1 MTEDEVAKHLD
12 GLDLLISEEATLA
25 LRAEFL
31 RFSSVFDTNTT
42 RETIHNAVVEVTKP
56 LLEAWINRHMA
67 DIAKSVIKEAIGKN
81 RGCSKT
87 SLERNKPI
95 NYFLKNQLNFQILLF
110 LISSLILLGCDPNS
124 KKRLVAME
132 TDIATMKL
140 QLKNKKSDTEEVISS
155 MNGEIAAEVKKTLFE
170 VEKILLA
177 ELISLDNIIANLD
190 EKSVIGIEDN
200 EYTEEHTFLGR
211 NQPIPL
217 DKFIDLKK
225 SFIVV
230 GPSVS
235 GALPI
240 SNNGRLKNSTLS
252 RNVSISLVGVN
263 LPFALE
269 SLAKSANL
277 SVYLSPLLKI
287 SKQPVFL
294 KMRDAKIYEII
305 ENFVDVY
312 DIVLAYDIEENVLR
326 FFTLSE
332 YSSYFSETIIAVK
345 SHNQLVKL
353 NKDKSKAVNQ
363 RQELLDFYET
373 FFSSLE
379 NNNEDKIQNLSFN
392 IDSYLTKN
400 LSSMY
405 LKIKE
410 IVINSQSRVL
420 IIKTS
425 YLSVLKELEDDS
437 KFLENLIEN
446 AELELQ

>member
-1 MTEDEVAKHLD
+1 M
-12 GLDLLISEEATLA
+12 
-25 LRAEFL
+25 
-31 RFSSVFDTNTT
+31 
-42 RETIHNAVVEVTKP
+42 
-56 LLEAWINRHMA
+56 
-67 DIAKSVIKEAIGKN
+67 
-81 RGCSKT
+81 
-87 SLERNKPI
+87 
-95 NYFLKNQLNFQILLF
+95 
-110 LISSLILLGCDPNS
+110 LLGCDPNS

-200 EYTEEHTFLGR
+200 EYTEKHTFLGR

-420 IIKTS
+420 TIKTS

-437 KFLENLIEN
+437 NFLENLIEN

>member
-1 MTEDEVAKHLD
+1 
-12 GLDLLISEEATLA
+12 
-25 LRAEFL
+25 
-31 RFSSVFDTNTT
+31 
-42 RETIHNAVVEVTKP
+42 
-56 LLEAWINRHMA
+56 
-67 DIAKSVIKEAIGKN
+67 
-81 RGCSKT
+81 
-87 SLERNKPI
+87 
-95 NYFLKNQLNFQILLF
+95 
-110 LISSLILLGCDPNS
+110 
-124 KKRLVAME
+124 ME
-132 TDIATMKL
+132 TDISTMKL

-177 ELISLDNIIANLD
+177 ELISLDYIIANLD

-200 EYTEEHTFLGR
+200 EYPEDHTFLGR

-235 GALPI
+235 GAFPI
-240 SNNGRLKNSTLS
+240 SKNGRLKNSTLS

-277 SVYLSPLLKI
+277 SVYLSPLLKT

-312 DIVLAYDIEENVLR
+312 DIVLVYDIEETVLR
-326 FFTLSE
+326 FFTLPE
-332 YSSYFSETIIAVK
+332 YSSYFSETIIAAK

-379 NNNEDKIQNLSFN
+379 NNNGDKIQNLSFN

-420 IIKTS
+420 TIKTS

>member
-1 MTEDEVAKHLD
+1 
-12 GLDLLISEEATLA
+12 
-25 LRAEFL
+25 
-31 RFSSVFDTNTT
+31 
-42 RETIHNAVVEVTKP
+42 
-56 LLEAWINRHMA
+56 
-67 DIAKSVIKEAIGKN
+67 
-81 RGCSKT
+81 
-87 SLERNKPI
+87 
-95 NYFLKNQLNFQILLF
+95 
-110 LISSLILLGCDPNS
+110 
-124 KKRLVAME
+124 ME

-140 QLKNKKSDTEEVISS
+140 KLKNNKSDKEEVISS

-177 ELISLDNIIANLD
+177 ELISLDDIIASLD
-190 EKSVIGIEDN
+190 EKLVIGIEDN
-200 EYTEEHTFLGR
+200 EYPEDLTFLGR
-211 NQPIPL
+211 NQPIPI

-235 GALPI
+235 GAFPV
-240 SNNGRLKNSTLS
+240 SKNSRLKNSTLS

-277 SVYLSPLLKI
+277 SVYLSPLIKI
-287 SKQPVFL
+287 STQPVFL

-312 DIVLAYDIEENVLR
+312 DIVLVYDIEETVLR

-332 YSSYFSETIIAVK
+332 YSSYFSETIIAAK

-353 NKDKSKAVNQ
+353 NKDKSKAVNK
-363 RQELLDFYET
+363 RQELLDLYET

-379 NNNEDKIQNLSFN
+379 NNNENKIQNLSLN

-420 IIKTS
+420 TIKTS

-437 KFLENLIEN
+437 NFLENLIEN

>member
-1 MTEDEVAKHLD
+1 M
-12 GLDLLISEEATLA
+12 
-25 LRAEFL
+25 
-31 RFSSVFDTNTT
+31 
-42 RETIHNAVVEVTKP
+42 
-56 LLEAWINRHMA
+56 
-67 DIAKSVIKEAIGKN
+67 
-81 RGCSKT
+81 
-87 SLERNKPI
+87 
-95 NYFLKNQLNFQILLF
+95 
-110 LISSLILLGCDPNS
+110 LLGCDPNS

-155 MNGEIAAEVKKTLFE
+155 MNGEIDAEVKKTLFE

-312 DIVLAYDIEENVLR
+312 DIVLVYDIEENVLR

-332 YSSYFSETIIAVK
+332 YSSYFSETIIAAK

-420 IIKTS
+420 TIKTS

>member
-1 MTEDEVAKHLD
+1 
-12 GLDLLISEEATLA
+12 
-25 LRAEFL
+25 
-31 RFSSVFDTNTT
+31 
-42 RETIHNAVVEVTKP
+42 
-56 LLEAWINRHMA
+56 
-67 DIAKSVIKEAIGKN
+67 
-81 RGCSKT
+81 
-87 SLERNKPI
+87 
-95 NYFLKNQLNFQILLF
+95 
-110 LISSLILLGCDPNS
+110 
-124 KKRLVAME
+124 ME

-140 QLKNKKSDTEEVISS
+140 KLKNNKSDKEEVISS

-312 DIVLAYDIEENVLR
+312 DIVLVYDIEETALR

-332 YSSYFSETIIAVK
+332 YSSYFSETIIAAK

-420 IIKTS
+420 TIKTS

>member
-1 MTEDEVAKHLD
+1 
-12 GLDLLISEEATLA
+12 
-25 LRAEFL
+25 
-31 RFSSVFDTNTT
+31 
-42 RETIHNAVVEVTKP
+42 
-56 LLEAWINRHMA
+56 
-67 DIAKSVIKEAIGKN
+67 
-81 RGCSKT
+81 
-87 SLERNKPI
+87 
-95 NYFLKNQLNFQILLF
+95 
-110 LISSLILLGCDPNS
+110 
-124 KKRLVAME
+124 
-132 TDIATMKL
+132 MKL

-170 VEKILLA
+170 VEKILIA
-177 ELISLDNIIANLD
+177 ELISLDNIIANLN
-190 EKSVIGIEDN
+190 EKSVIGIEDS
-200 EYTEEHTFLGR
+200 EYPEDHTFLGR
-211 NQPIPL
+211 NQPIPF

-225 SFIVV
+225 RFIVV

-235 GALPI
+235 GSSPI
-240 SNNGRLKNSTLS
+240 SKNDGLKNSTLS
-252 RNVSISLVGVN
+252 RNVSISLAGVN

-294 KMRDAKIYEII
+294 KIRDAKIYEII
-305 ENFVDVY
+305 GNLVDDY
-312 DIVLAYDIEENVLR
+312 DIVLVYDIEETVFR
-326 FFTLSE
+326 FFTYSE
-332 YSSYFSETIIAVK
+332 YSSYFSETIIAAK
-345 SHNQLVKL
+345 YHNQLVKL
-353 NKDKSKAVNQ
+353 NKDKSKAFKQ

-373 FFSSLE
+373 FFSSFE
-379 NNNEDKIQNLSFN
+379 NNYEDKIQNLSFN

-410 IVINSQSRVL
+410 IVINSQSKVL
-420 IIKTS
+420 TIKTF

>member
-1 MTEDEVAKHLD
+1 
-12 GLDLLISEEATLA
+12 
-25 LRAEFL
+25 
-31 RFSSVFDTNTT
+31 
-42 RETIHNAVVEVTKP
+42 
-56 LLEAWINRHMA
+56 
-67 DIAKSVIKEAIGKN
+67 
-81 RGCSKT
+81 
-87 SLERNKPI
+87 
-95 NYFLKNQLNFQILLF
+95 
-110 LISSLILLGCDPNS
+110 
-124 KKRLVAME
+124 ME

-140 QLKNKKSDTEEVISS
+140 QLKNKRSDTEEVISS

-200 EYTEEHTFLGR
+200 EYPEDHTFLER

-225 SFIVV
+225 SFIFV

-235 GALPI
+235 GAFPI
-240 SNNGRLKNSTLS
+240 SKIDRLKNSTLS
-252 RNVSISLVGVN
+252 RNVSINLVGVN

-269 SLAKSANL
+269 SFAKSANL

-312 DIVLAYDIEENVLR
+312 DIMLVYDIEGTVFR

-332 YSSYFSETIIAVK
+332 YSSYFSETIIAAK

-353 NKDKSKAVNQ
+353 NKDKSKAINQ

-379 NNNEDKIQNLSFN
+379 NNNEDKIQNLSLN

-410 IVINSQSRVL
+410 IVINSQTRIL
-420 IIKTS
+420 TIKTS

>member
-1 MTEDEVAKHLD
+1 M
-12 GLDLLISEEATLA
+12 
-25 LRAEFL
+25 
-31 RFSSVFDTNTT
+31 
-42 RETIHNAVVEVTKP
+42 
-56 LLEAWINRHMA
+56 
-67 DIAKSVIKEAIGKN
+67 
-81 RGCSKT
+81 
-87 SLERNKPI
+87 
-95 NYFLKNQLNFQILLF
+95 
-110 LISSLILLGCDPNS
+110 LLGCDPNS

-200 EYTEEHTFLGR
+200 EYTEEHNFLGR

>member
-1 MTEDEVAKHLD
+1 M
-12 GLDLLISEEATLA
+12 
-25 LRAEFL
+25 
-31 RFSSVFDTNTT
+31 
-42 RETIHNAVVEVTKP
+42 
-56 LLEAWINRHMA
+56 
-67 DIAKSVIKEAIGKN
+67 
-81 RGCSKT
+81 
-87 SLERNKPI
+87 
-95 NYFLKNQLNFQILLF
+95 
-110 LISSLILLGCDPNS
+110 
-124 KKRLVAME
+124 
-132 TDIATMKL
+132 
-140 QLKNKKSDTEEVISS
+140 
-155 MNGEIAAEVKKTLFE
+155 
-170 VEKILLA
+170 
-177 ELISLDNIIANLD
+177 
-190 EKSVIGIEDN
+190 
-200 EYTEEHTFLGR
+200 GR

-235 GALPI
+235 GAFPI
-240 SNNGRLKNSTLS
+240 SKNNRLKNSTLS
-252 RNVSISLVGVN
+252 RNVSISLVGVK
-263 LPFALE
+263 LPFALG

-312 DIVLAYDIEENVLR
+312 NIVLVYDIEETVLR

-332 YSSYFSETIIAVK
+332 YSSYFSETIIAAK

-379 NNNEDKIQNLSFN
+379 NNNENKIQNLSLN

-420 IIKTS
+420 TIKTS

-437 KFLENLIEN
+437 NFLENLIEN

>member
-1 MTEDEVAKHLD
+1 M
-12 GLDLLISEEATLA
+12 
-25 LRAEFL
+25 
-31 RFSSVFDTNTT
+31 
-42 RETIHNAVVEVTKP
+42 
-56 LLEAWINRHMA
+56 
-67 DIAKSVIKEAIGKN
+67 
-81 RGCSKT
+81 
-87 SLERNKPI
+87 
-95 NYFLKNQLNFQILLF
+95 
-110 LISSLILLGCDPNS
+110 LLGCDPNS

-140 QLKNKKSDTEEVISS
+140 QLKNKKSDTEEVILS

-200 EYTEEHTFLGR
+200 EYTEEHNFLGR

-332 YSSYFSETIIAVK
+332 YSSYLSETIIAVK

>member
-1 MTEDEVAKHLD
+1 M
-12 GLDLLISEEATLA
+12 
-25 LRAEFL
+25 
-31 RFSSVFDTNTT
+31 
-42 RETIHNAVVEVTKP
+42 
-56 LLEAWINRHMA
+56 
-67 DIAKSVIKEAIGKN
+67 
-81 RGCSKT
+81 
-87 SLERNKPI
+87 
-95 NYFLKNQLNFQILLF
+95 
-110 LISSLILLGCDPNS
+110 LLGCDPNS

-170 VEKILLA
+170 VEKILLE

-200 EYTEEHTFLGR
+200 EYTEEHNFLGR

>member
-1 MTEDEVAKHLD
+1 M
-12 GLDLLISEEATLA
+12 
-25 LRAEFL
+25 
-31 RFSSVFDTNTT
+31 
-42 RETIHNAVVEVTKP
+42 
-56 LLEAWINRHMA
+56 
-67 DIAKSVIKEAIGKN
+67 
-81 RGCSKT
+81 
-87 SLERNKPI
+87 
-95 NYFLKNQLNFQILLF
+95 
-110 LISSLILLGCDPNS
+110 LLGCDPNS

-200 EYTEEHTFLGR
+200 EYTEEHNFLGR

-312 DIVLAYDIEENVLR
+312 DIALAYDIEENVLR

>member
-1 MTEDEVAKHLD
+1 
-12 GLDLLISEEATLA
+12 
-25 LRAEFL
+25 
-31 RFSSVFDTNTT
+31 
-42 RETIHNAVVEVTKP
+42 
-56 LLEAWINRHMA
+56 
-67 DIAKSVIKEAIGKN
+67 
-81 RGCSKT
+81 
-87 SLERNKPI
+87 
-95 NYFLKNQLNFQILLF
+95 
-110 LISSLILLGCDPNS
+110 
-124 KKRLVAME
+124 ME

-177 ELISLDNIIANLD
+177 ELISLDNIIVNLD

-200 EYTEEHTFLGR
+200 EYPEDHTFLGR

-230 GPSVS
+230 GPSVL
-235 GALPI
+235 GAFPI
-240 SNNGRLKNSTLS
+240 SKNDRLKNSTLS
-252 RNVSISLVGVN
+252 RNVSISLVGVK

-305 ENFVDVY
+305 ENFVDGY
-312 DIVLAYDIEENVLR
+312 DIVLVYDIEETALR

-332 YSSYFSETIIAVK
+332 YSSYFSETIIAAK

-420 IIKTS
+420 TIKTS

>member
-1 MTEDEVAKHLD
+1 
-12 GLDLLISEEATLA
+12 
-25 LRAEFL
+25 
-31 RFSSVFDTNTT
+31 
-42 RETIHNAVVEVTKP
+42 
-56 LLEAWINRHMA
+56 
-67 DIAKSVIKEAIGKN
+67 
-81 RGCSKT
+81 
-87 SLERNKPI
+87 
-95 NYFLKNQLNFQILLF
+95 
-110 LISSLILLGCDPNS
+110 
-124 KKRLVAME
+124 ME

-140 QLKNKKSDTEEVISS
+140 QLKNKKSDKEEVISS

-312 DIVLAYDIEENVLR
+312 DIVLVYDIEETVLR

-332 YSSYFSETIIAVK
+332 YSSYFSETIIAAK

-353 NKDKSKAVNQ
+353 NKDKAKAVNQ

-420 IIKTS
+420 TIKTS

>member
-1 MTEDEVAKHLD
+1 M
-12 GLDLLISEEATLA
+12 
-25 LRAEFL
+25 
-31 RFSSVFDTNTT
+31 
-42 RETIHNAVVEVTKP
+42 
-56 LLEAWINRHMA
+56 
-67 DIAKSVIKEAIGKN
+67 
-81 RGCSKT
+81 
-87 SLERNKPI
+87 
-95 NYFLKNQLNFQILLF
+95 
-110 LISSLILLGCDPNS
+110 LLGCDPNS

-312 DIVLAYDIEENVLR
+312 DIVLVYDIEENVLR

>member
-1 MTEDEVAKHLD
+1 M
-12 GLDLLISEEATLA
+12 
-25 LRAEFL
+25 
-31 RFSSVFDTNTT
+31 
-42 RETIHNAVVEVTKP
+42 
-56 LLEAWINRHMA
+56 
-67 DIAKSVIKEAIGKN
+67 
-81 RGCSKT
+81 
-87 SLERNKPI
+87 
-95 NYFLKNQLNFQILLF
+95 
-110 LISSLILLGCDPNS
+110 LLGCDPNS

-363 RQELLDFYET
+363 
-373 FFSSLE
+373 
-379 NNNEDKIQNLSFN
+379 SF
-392 IDSYLTKN
+392 D
-400 LSSMY
+400 
-405 LKIKE
+405 
-410 IVINSQSRVL
+410 
-420 IIKTS
+420 
-425 YLSVLKELEDDS
+425 
-437 KFLENLIEN
+437 
-446 AELELQ
+446 

>member
-1 MTEDEVAKHLD
+1 M
-12 GLDLLISEEATLA
+12 
-25 LRAEFL
+25 
-31 RFSSVFDTNTT
+31 
-42 RETIHNAVVEVTKP
+42 
-56 LLEAWINRHMA
+56 
-67 DIAKSVIKEAIGKN
+67 
-81 RGCSKT
+81 
-87 SLERNKPI
+87 
-95 NYFLKNQLNFQILLF
+95 
-110 LISSLILLGCDPNS
+110 LLGCDPNS

-200 EYTEEHTFLGR
+200 EYTEEHTFLGQ

-312 DIVLAYDIEENVLR
+312 DIVLVYDIEETVLR

-332 YSSYFSETIIAVK
+332 YSSYFSETIIAAK

>member
-1 MTEDEVAKHLD
+1 M
-12 GLDLLISEEATLA
+12 
-25 LRAEFL
+25 
-31 RFSSVFDTNTT
+31 
-42 RETIHNAVVEVTKP
+42 
-56 LLEAWINRHMA
+56 
-67 DIAKSVIKEAIGKN
+67 
-81 RGCSKT
+81 
-87 SLERNKPI
+87 
-95 NYFLKNQLNFQILLF
+95 
-110 LISSLILLGCDPNS
+110 LLGCDPNS

-200 EYTEEHTFLGR
+200 EYTEEQTFLGR

-312 DIVLAYDIEENVLR
+312 DIVLVYDIEETVLR

-392 IDSYLTKN
+392 IDKYLTKN

>member
-1 MTEDEVAKHLD
+1 
-12 GLDLLISEEATLA
+12 
-25 LRAEFL
+25 
-31 RFSSVFDTNTT
+31 
-42 RETIHNAVVEVTKP
+42 
-56 LLEAWINRHMA
+56 
-67 DIAKSVIKEAIGKN
+67 
-81 RGCSKT
+81 
-87 SLERNKPI
+87 
-95 NYFLKNQLNFQILLF
+95 
-110 LISSLILLGCDPNS
+110 
-124 KKRLVAME
+124 ME

-140 QLKNKKSDTEEVISS
+140 QLKKKKSDTEEVISI

-170 VEKILLA
+170 VEKIILA

-200 EYTEEHTFLGR
+200 EYPEDHTFLER

-235 GALPI
+235 GAFPN
-240 SNNGRLKNSTLS
+240 SKNGGLKNSTLS

-277 SVYLSPLLKI
+277 SVYLSPLIKI

-312 DIVLAYDIEENVLR
+312 DIVLVYDIEETVLR

-332 YSSYFSETIIAVK
+332 YSSYFSETIIAAK

-353 NKDKSKAVNQ
+353 NKDKSKAINQ

-373 FFSSLE
+373 FFSSLG
-379 NNNEDKIQNLSFN
+379 NNNEDKIQNLLFN

-420 IIKTS
+420 TIKTS

>member
-1 MTEDEVAKHLD
+1 M
-12 GLDLLISEEATLA
+12 
-25 LRAEFL
+25 
-31 RFSSVFDTNTT
+31 
-42 RETIHNAVVEVTKP
+42 
-56 LLEAWINRHMA
+56 
-67 DIAKSVIKEAIGKN
+67 
-81 RGCSKT
+81 
-87 SLERNKPI
+87 
-95 NYFLKNQLNFQILLF
+95 
-110 LISSLILLGCDPNS
+110 LLGCDPNS

-312 DIVLAYDIEENVLR
+312 DIVLVYDIEETVLR

-425 YLSVLKELEDDS
+425 YLSALKELEDDS

>member
-1 MTEDEVAKHLD
+1 
-12 GLDLLISEEATLA
+12 
-25 LRAEFL
+25 
-31 RFSSVFDTNTT
+31 
-42 RETIHNAVVEVTKP
+42 
-56 LLEAWINRHMA
+56 
-67 DIAKSVIKEAIGKN
+67 
-81 RGCSKT
+81 
-87 SLERNKPI
+87 
-95 NYFLKNQLNFQILLF
+95 
-110 LISSLILLGCDPNS
+110 
-124 KKRLVAME
+124 ME

-200 EYTEEHTFLGR
+200 EYPEDHTFLGQ
-211 NQPIPL
+211 NQPIQL

-230 GPSVS
+230 GPSIS
-235 GALPI
+235 GAFPV
-240 SNNGRLKNSTLS
+240 SKNSRLKNSTLS

-263 LPFALE
+263 LSFALE

-277 SVYLSPLLKI
+277 SVYLSPLIKI
-287 SKQPVFL
+287 STQPVFL

-312 DIVLAYDIEENVLR
+312 DIVLVYDIEETVLR

-332 YSSYFSETIIAVK
+332 YSSYFSETIIAAK

-420 IIKTS
+420 TIKTS

-437 KFLENLIEN
+437 NFLENLIEN

>member
-1 MTEDEVAKHLD
+1 
-12 GLDLLISEEATLA
+12 
-25 LRAEFL
+25 
-31 RFSSVFDTNTT
+31 
-42 RETIHNAVVEVTKP
+42 
-56 LLEAWINRHMA
+56 
-67 DIAKSVIKEAIGKN
+67 
-81 RGCSKT
+81 
-87 SLERNKPI
+87 
-95 NYFLKNQLNFQILLF
+95 
-110 LISSLILLGCDPNS
+110 
-124 KKRLVAME
+124 ME

-140 QLKNKKSDTEEVISS
+140 QLKNKKSDTAEVISS

-170 VEKILLA
+170 VEKTLIA
-177 ELISLDNIIANLD
+177 ELISLDNIIANLN
-190 EKSVIGIEDN
+190 EKSVIGIEDS
-200 EYTEEHTFLGR
+200 EYPEDYSFLGR
-211 NQPIPL
+211 NQPMPL

-235 GALPI
+235 SAYPI
-240 SNNGRLKNSTLS
+240 SKNDGLKNSTLS

-277 SVYLSPLLKI
+277 SVYLSPLIKI
-287 SKQPVFL
+287 SKQSVFL

-312 DIVLAYDIEENVLR
+312 DIVLVYDIEETVFR
-326 FFTLSE
+326 FFTYSE
-332 YSSYFSETIIAVK
+332 YSSYFSETIIAAK
-345 SHNQLVKL
+345 SHNRLAKL
-353 NKDKSKAVNQ
+353 YQDKSKALNQ
-363 RQELLDFYET
+363 KKELLDFYEI
-373 FFSSLE
+373 FFSSFE
-379 NNNEDKIQNLSFN
+379 NNNEDKIQDLSLYV
-392 IDSYLTKN
+392 DSYLTKN

-410 IVINSQSRVL
+410 IIINSQSRVL
-420 IIKTS
+420 NIKTS

>member
-1 MTEDEVAKHLD
+1 M
-12 GLDLLISEEATLA
+12 
-25 LRAEFL
+25 
-31 RFSSVFDTNTT
+31 
-42 RETIHNAVVEVTKP
+42 
-56 LLEAWINRHMA
+56 
-67 DIAKSVIKEAIGKN
+67 
-81 RGCSKT
+81 
-87 SLERNKPI
+87 
-95 NYFLKNQLNFQILLF
+95 
-110 LISSLILLGCDPNS
+110 LLGCDPNS

-140 QLKNKKSDTEEVISS
+140 QLKNKKLDAEEVISS
-155 MNGEIAAEVKKTLFE
+155 MNGEIAAEVKKTLFK

-177 ELISLDNIIANLD
+177 ELISLDNIIANFD

-200 EYTEEHTFLGR
+200 EYLERHTFLGR

-287 SKQPVFL
+287 STQPVFL

-305 ENFVDVY
+305 ENFVDDY
-312 DIVLAYDIEENVLR
+312 DIVLVYDIEETVLR

-363 RQELLDFYET
+363 RQELLDLYET

-379 NNNEDKIQNLSFN
+379 NNNEDKIQNLSIN

-420 IIKTS
+420 TIKTS

>member
-1 MTEDEVAKHLD
+1 
-12 GLDLLISEEATLA
+12 
-25 LRAEFL
+25 
-31 RFSSVFDTNTT
+31 
-42 RETIHNAVVEVTKP
+42 
-56 LLEAWINRHMA
+56 
-67 DIAKSVIKEAIGKN
+67 
-81 RGCSKT
+81 
-87 SLERNKPI
+87 
-95 NYFLKNQLNFQILLF
+95 
-110 LISSLILLGCDPNS
+110 
-124 KKRLVAME
+124 ME

-200 EYTEEHTFLGR
+200 EYPEVHNFLGR

-235 GALPI
+235 GALPV
-240 SNNGRLKNSTLS
+240 SKNGRLKNSTLS

-277 SVYLSPLLKI
+277 SVYLSPLIKI
-287 SKQPVFL
+287 STQPVFL

-312 DIVLAYDIEENVLR
+312 NIVLVYDIEETVLR

-332 YSSYFSETIIAVK
+332 YSSYFSETIIAAK

-379 NNNEDKIQNLSFN
+379 NNNEDKIQNLSVN

-420 IIKTS
+420 TIKTS
-425 YLSVLKELEDDS
+425 YLPVLKELEDDS
-437 KFLENLIEN
+437 NFLENLIEN

>member
-1 MTEDEVAKHLD
+1 M
-12 GLDLLISEEATLA
+12 
-25 LRAEFL
+25 
-31 RFSSVFDTNTT
+31 
-42 RETIHNAVVEVTKP
+42 
-56 LLEAWINRHMA
+56 
-67 DIAKSVIKEAIGKN
+67 
-81 RGCSKT
+81 
-87 SLERNKPI
+87 
-95 NYFLKNQLNFQILLF
+95 
-110 LISSLILLGCDPNS
+110 LLGCDPNS

-200 EYTEEHTFLGR
+200 EYTEEHNFLGR
-211 NQPIPL
+211 NQPFPL

>member
-1 MTEDEVAKHLD
+1 M
-12 GLDLLISEEATLA
+12 
-25 LRAEFL
+25 
-31 RFSSVFDTNTT
+31 
-42 RETIHNAVVEVTKP
+42 
-56 LLEAWINRHMA
+56 
-67 DIAKSVIKEAIGKN
+67 
-81 RGCSKT
+81 
-87 SLERNKPI
+87 
-95 NYFLKNQLNFQILLF
+95 
-110 LISSLILLGCDPNS
+110 LLGCDPNS

-363 RQELLDFYET
+363 RQELLDFYKT

>member
-1 MTEDEVAKHLD
+1 M
-12 GLDLLISEEATLA
+12 
-25 LRAEFL
+25 
-31 RFSSVFDTNTT
+31 
-42 RETIHNAVVEVTKP
+42 
-56 LLEAWINRHMA
+56 
-67 DIAKSVIKEAIGKN
+67 
-81 RGCSKT
+81 
-87 SLERNKPI
+87 
-95 NYFLKNQLNFQILLF
+95 
-110 LISSLILLGCDPNS
+110 LLGCDPNS

-240 SNNGRLKNSTLS
+240 SNNSRLKNSTLS

-305 ENFVDVY
+305 ENFVDGY
-312 DIVLAYDIEENVLR
+312 DIVLVYDIEETALR

>member
-1 MTEDEVAKHLD
+1 M
-12 GLDLLISEEATLA
+12 
-25 LRAEFL
+25 
-31 RFSSVFDTNTT
+31 
-42 RETIHNAVVEVTKP
+42 
-56 LLEAWINRHMA
+56 
-67 DIAKSVIKEAIGKN
+67 
-81 RGCSKT
+81 
-87 SLERNKPI
+87 
-95 NYFLKNQLNFQILLF
+95 
-110 LISSLILLGCDPNS
+110 LLGCDPNS

-240 SNNGRLKNSTLS
+240 SKNGRLKNSTLS

-312 DIVLAYDIEENVLR
+312 DIVLVYDIEENVLR